1 MCFMCVVVSKAAHA
15 LQQMHLFKLAKMHG
29 CSAPINYRLP
39 SDSRATIDLGIGFSV
54 EFWVR
59 KNIDI
64 VGFVG
69 IA

>member
-15 LQQMHLFKLAKMHG
+15 LKQMHLFKLAKMHG
-29 CSAPINYRLP
+29 EEAPLNYRLT
-39 SDSRATIDLGIGFSV
+39 SDSRATIDLRIGISV

-64 VGFVG
+64 VGFVD